1 MLIPLRLSA
10 YLYRGILE
18 DKMQLQLH
26 MILATASQ
34 ILGLKFGS
42 EAGGSRIEL
51 KRVLNAWIEGGT
63 GLVVNL
69 SEGGMAIQT
78 MVFLEP
84 GQTLKF
90 ALPLEGIEAAVRGM
104 AEVIWCDR
112 SGRAG
117 LHFKGL
123 SEGDRFLL
131 SLWLA
136 RNQDQVLS
144 KTVLRELQGNRASAL
159 LNAEVNCLPYH
170 LEQES
175 S

>member
-1 MLIPLRLSA
+1 
-10 YLYRGILE
+10 
-18 DKMQLQLH
+18 

-34 ILGLKFGS
+34 ILGSKFGA

-51 KRVLNAWIEGGT
+51 KRVLHAWLEGGS

-78 MVFLEP
+78 MLSLKL

-90 ALPLEGIEAAVRGM
+90 ALPLEGIEAGVRGM
-104 AEVIWCDR
+104 AEVVWCDG

-117 LHFKGL
+117 LRFNGL

-131 SLWLA
+131 SIWLA
-136 RNQDQVLS
+136 RNQDHILS
-144 KTVLRELQGNRASAL
+144 KTALHELQGSRSSAL
-159 LNAEVNCLPYH
+159 LNAEVNCLPS
-170 LEQES
+170 LEDHDSQLKF
-175 S
+175 